1 MSHSRHHAR
10 EVALQILYRYDVAA
24 LEKGSEKG
32 TEKSTLNLS
41 GTELAQDI
49 SKHFEHFAIS
59 PGVREFAATLVA
71 GTLAETQLIDLEIEK
86 FANNWKIG
94 RMALIDRNL
103 IRMAYY
109 EMTHFKDIPHSVT
122 IDEAIELAKQFGSA
136 EASSF
141 VNAILD
147 NIRKSHLEAKP
158 A

>member
-24 LEKGSEKG
+24 LEKGLEKPP
-32 TEKSTLNLS
+32 TAPSAQ
-41 GTELAQDI
+41 ELAQDI
-49 SKHFEHFAIS
+49 SKHFEHFAVS

-71 GTLAETQLIDLEIEK
+71 GTLKASAEIDAEIEK
-86 FANNWKIG
+86 FASNWKVG

-109 EMTHFKDIPHSVT
+109 EMTQIKDIPHSVT
-122 IDEAIELAKQFGSA
+122 IDEAIELAKQFGTA
-136 EASSF
+136 DTSSF

-147 NIRKSHLEAKP
+147 NIRKSRLEATS

>member
-24 LEKGSEKG
+24 
-32 TEKSTLNLS
+32 TEGNALPQTAP
-41 GTELAQDI
+41 EIAQDLAR
-49 SKHFEHFAIS
+49 HFEHFAVT
-59 PGVREFAATLVA
+59 PGVREFAASLVA
-71 GTLAETQLIDLEIEK
+71 GTLSQASTIDLQIEK
-86 FANNWKIG
+86 FANNWKIS

-122 IDEAIELAKQFGSA
+122 IDEAIELAKEFGTA
-136 EASSF
+136 ETASF

-147 NIRKSHLEAKP
+147 SIRKSDLKA
-158 A
+158 AQA